1 MNKLTANQDFQYK
14 SLYENL
20 KHTYEELVNRYEILE
35 LLCKREENYRQKYS
49 KTQKGK
55 EAQRRASK
63 KYYETHKK
71 TGRPRGRPR
80 KSLINHKKSLI

>member
-14 SLYENL
+14 SLYESL
-20 KHTYEELVNRYEILE
+20 KKQYDDLVVQYGVLE
-35 LLCKREENYRQKYS
+35 LLCKREEKYRQKYS
-49 KTQKGK
+49 KTEKGK

-63 KYYETHKK
+63 KYYEKHKK

-80 KSLINHKKSLI
+80 KSLINHKQSLV